1 MTLQMTI
8 TTDKLVS
15 ELGMGEFMRD
25 ALRLHDGGRRL
36 SFDGAIA
43 FNSVENTNGEVING
57 DFNIGQF
64 NDGEFNIDE
73 LVNLQE
79 LLLSN
84 NTLSNNTFSPQ
95 ELYRTTHRTVMSD
108 HTLTTLRRVMSDHDH
123 DHAIE
128 CDEMVSEVQA
138 ERENPQMLQ
147 AERENAQMLQA
158 EREKL
163 EILSANVWVAAQT
176 LSEETAQHWA
186 RQMRRG

>member
-64 NDGEFNIDE
+64 NDGEFNIGQFNDGEFNIDE

-95 ELYRTTHRTVMSD
+95 ELYRTTHRT
-108 HTLTTLRRVMSDHDH
+108 VMSDHDH